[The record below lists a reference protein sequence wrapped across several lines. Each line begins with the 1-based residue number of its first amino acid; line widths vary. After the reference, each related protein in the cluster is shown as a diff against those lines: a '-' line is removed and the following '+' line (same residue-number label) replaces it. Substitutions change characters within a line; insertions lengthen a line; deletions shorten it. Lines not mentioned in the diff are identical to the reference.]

1 MKKNIFLTDFCLEM
15 LIRKHD
21 DVTVFFY
28 TKVRKIKN
36 KLKRKPSI
44 PNKSHCTSFFTHFLI
59 TLVLAKLDPK

>member
-36 KLKRKPSI
+36 KLKRKPSFQI
-44 PNKSHCTSFFTHFLI
+44 NHIAQAFSHTF
-59 TLVLAKLDPK
+59 